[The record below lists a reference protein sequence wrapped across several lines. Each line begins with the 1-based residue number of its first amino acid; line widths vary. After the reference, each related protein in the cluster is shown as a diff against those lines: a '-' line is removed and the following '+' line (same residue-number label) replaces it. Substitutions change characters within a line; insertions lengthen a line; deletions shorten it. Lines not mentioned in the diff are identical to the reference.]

1 MMLGT
6 RQYNLHNKCPKK
18 SSLYV
23 QPDSQIVDFFKSHM
37 GRWFPEKVRFACKSH
52 SPVKEAEKPFSSCFC
67 FQGSVIQ
74 ERNYKGV
81 WRILRE
87 SICIICCTFCYIQM
101 NEYYQQGKGLAC
113 FLKWP
118 HKGAF
123 GFFWLLLL
131 NSKI

>member
-1 MMLGT
+1 M
-6 RQYNLHNKCPKK
+6 
-18 SSLYV
+18 
-23 QPDSQIVDFFKSHM
+23 QPDSQIVDFFKSHT
-37 GRWFPEKVRFACKSH
+37 GIWFPEKVRFACKSH

-123 GFFWLLLL
+123 VFLVTLIKFQHL
-131 NSKI
+131 NFLDVEI